1 MTSEMIS
8 PNYVRILL
16 KYYLYLV
23 LFHQH
28 SRIFHKQ
35 SSDFVNDQTGWN
47 NLQENYIEILLVMK
61 TRLKYCST
69 LRFYNTGFKSKF
81 RKIFEFKII
90 VLKQTRPLKKALI
103 FSFKLTP

>member
-1 MTSEMIS
+1 M
-8 PNYVRILL
+8 
-16 KYYLYLV
+16 

-69 LRFYNTGFKSKF
+69 LRFYNTGCKSQF
-81 RKIFEFKII
+81 RKIFEFKIWKEQII
-90 VLKQTRPLKKALI
+90 VLKQMRLVKK
-103 FSFKLTP
+103 K